1 MIQGQQMIRR
11 LKQTDFEALFALQ
24 KRAYQIEAELIG
36 TTDFPPLR
44 QTPAELTQ
52 EAPLGY
58 VLTSESGLIGC
69 LTYSDQTITRLLVA
83 PAFFRQGVASRLL
96 HHALAAENLRFVSTA
111 KMNAPAIALYHQ
123 FGFIEDATTV
133 RQDIVL
139 VHLKRKTGSNGA
151 DS

>member
-83 PAFFRQGVASRLL
+83 PAFFRQGVASR
-96 HHALAAENLRFVSTA
+96 
-111 KMNAPAIALYHQ
+111 
-123 FGFIEDATTV
+123 
-133 RQDIVL
+133 
-139 VHLKRKTGSNGA
+139 
-151 DS
+151 

>member
-1 MIQGQQMIRR
+1 MIRR

-44 QTPAELTQ
+44 QTSAELMR

-58 VLTSESGLIGC
+58 VLTSESRLIGC
-69 LTYSDQTITRLLVA
+69 LTFSDRTITRLIVA
-83 PAFFRQGVASRLL
+83 PDFFRQGVASRLL
-96 HHALAAENLRFVSTA
+96 RHALEAEDLQFVSTA

-123 FGFIEDATTV
+123 FNFIEDATTV

-139 VHLKRKTGSNGA
+139 AHLKRKTENNGA